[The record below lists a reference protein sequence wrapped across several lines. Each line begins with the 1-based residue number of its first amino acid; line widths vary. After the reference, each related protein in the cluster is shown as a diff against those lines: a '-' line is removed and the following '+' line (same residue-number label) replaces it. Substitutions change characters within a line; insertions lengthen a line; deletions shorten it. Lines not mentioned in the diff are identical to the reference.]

1 MIQIHRIETQ
11 DTVTALF
18 GDSVCTKCQ
27 RTWKYV
33 SSIVICVFS
42 DQIHASRR
50 KIKTGTFCATEKFFK
65 FFHQTFFHDV
75 DSSLSIETEYFYKFI
90 IKIRLKKV
98 YKKYVHIYGIMLYN
112 RGEEQIWGK
121 ERRAWNRHT
130 NTPIK

>member
-1 MIQIHRIETQ
+1 M
-11 DTVTALF
+11 LP
-18 GDSVCTKCQ
+18 K
-27 RTWKYV
+27 
-33 SSIVICVFS
+33 SSS
-42 DQIHASRR
+42 N
-50 KIKTGTFCATEKFFK
+50 

-112 RGEEQIWGK
+112 RGKEQIWGR